1 MRVWKLWVVSLVLLL
16 IATGSSAT
24 TVAGRSEQQTFADP
38 LVAALVMA
46 VSQGDFG
53 DADNAL
59 KAGANVNAVGV
70 EGLTPLLWIMGTTLN
85 VGKIEYLLKAG
96 ANPNYRDERS
106 LISPMYLAAGGNRP
120 EILEVLL
127 KNNGNPNL
135 TGPRSETL
143 LMLAVTQSRDKNI
156 DLLLKYG
163 VDINQTVRNRETAAN
178 KAVSSGR
185 YDLVIR
191 FLESGLTHDLQ
202 YLARDVEVRQ
212 VPVDSDAQ
220 RWKDKVIEMLKERGA
235 KFPAFIPRMVE

>member
-1 MRVWKLWVVSLVLLL
+1 MKVQKLWVVFLVAFVVTTGC
-16 IATGSSAT
+16 ATS
-24 TVAGRSEQQTFADP
+24 TVADRSAQQTFLDP
-38 LVAALVMA
+38 LVATLVIA
-46 VSQGDFG
+46 VSQGDFA
-53 DADNAL
+53 DADKAL
-59 KAGANVNAVGV
+59 KAGANVNSIGV

-106 LISPMYLAAGGNRP
+106 LISPRYLAAGGNRP
-120 EILEVLL
+120 DILELLL

-163 VDINQTVRNRETAAN
+163 ADINQTVRNRETAAN

-202 YLARDVEVRQ
+202 YLARDVEIRQ